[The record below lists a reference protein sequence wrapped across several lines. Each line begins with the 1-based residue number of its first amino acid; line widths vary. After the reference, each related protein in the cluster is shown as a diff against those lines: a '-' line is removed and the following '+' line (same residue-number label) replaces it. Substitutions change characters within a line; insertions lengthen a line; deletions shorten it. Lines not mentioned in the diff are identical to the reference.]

1 MPQRQS
7 DASSENAALLAGA
20 AAAPPQGATNP
31 TPLGAANPTPKSAAN
46 PAPKG
51 AANFDRWNRG
61 AWIFRDE
68 TLRKHEILLDE
79 AFPIPGTRIRFGL
92 DAIVGLVPGI
102 GDVLAGL
109 ASIVF
114 PLAGWI
120 RGLPYIALV
129 RMVAN
134 LGIGVLVGSIPLLGD
149 AFDIAWKANRR
160 NYRLLTRH
168 LGEPRRHTGRDWA
181 FLLLLVAI
189 LGLVFAIP
197 VLLVLWLVAWLL
209 RQ

>member
-1 MPQRQS
+1 VPQREP
-7 DASSENAALLAGA
+7 DATPTIAAPQASA
-20 AAAPPQGATNP
+20 ASAPPQGAVNP
-31 TPLGAANPTPKSAAN
+31 PPARTANPPPEDALN
-46 PAPKG
+46 L
-51 AANFDRWNRG
+51 DRWNRG

-68 TLRKHEILLDE
+68 TLRKLEILLDE

-92 DAIVGLVPGI
+92 DAIVGLVPGV

-120 RGLPYIALV
+120 RGLPYITLV

-134 LGIGVLVGSIPLLGD
+134 VGIGVLVGSIPLLGD
-149 AFDIAWKANRR
+149 AFDIGWKANRR

-181 FLLLLVAI
+181 FLLLLVAV

-197 VLLVLWLVAWLL
+197 VLLVLWLIAWLL
-209 RQ
+209 HQ

>member
-1 MPQRQS
+1 VPQHEP
-7 DASSENAALLAGA
+7 DAISASRPHQADV
-20 AAAPPQGATNP
+20 AAAPQSGGPNY
-31 TPLGAANPTPKSAAN
+31 
-46 PAPKG
+46 
-51 AANFDRWNRG
+51 DRWNRG

-68 TLRKHEILLDE
+68 TLRKLEILLDE

-120 RGLPYIALV
+120 RGLPYITLV
-129 RMVAN
+129 RMAAN
-134 LGIGVLVGSIPLLGD
+134 IGIGVLVGSIPLLGD

-189 LGLVFAIP
+189 LGLVFAVP
-197 VLLVLWLVAWLL
+197 VVLVLWLVAWLL

>member
-1 MPQRQS
+1 VLQREP
-7 DASSENAALLAGA
+7 DATSSNRPHQADA
-20 AAAPPQGATNP
+20 AAAPQSGGAS
-31 TPLGAANPTPKSAAN
+31 L
-46 PAPKG
+46 
-51 AANFDRWNRG
+51 DRWNRG

-68 TLRKHEILLDE
+68 TLRKLEILLDE

-102 GDVLAGL
+102 GDVLAGI

-120 RGLPYIALV
+120 RGLPYITLV
-129 RMVAN
+129 RMVVN

-197 VLLVLWLVAWLL
+197 VVLVLWLFMWLL
-209 RQ
+209 HQ